1 MNDDHFYTTEAL
13 AVRWKCTPQY
23 IMTLC
28 RAGDLRAFRFGPEL
42 WQIPVCE
49 VERWE
54 AGLAVRLPAMNVEA
68 EVNRTHHMPEAI
80 DTEGG

>member
-1 MNDDHFYTTEAL
+1 MRDQPKMNDNHFYTAEAL

-23 IMTLC
+23 ISTLC
-28 RAGDLRAFRFGPEL
+28 RAGDLRAFRFGPEF

-54 AGLAVRLPAMNVEA
+54 AALAVCLPALTSE
-68 EVNRTHHMPEAI
+68 
-80 DTEGG
+80 EGLVSF